1 MPRTQV
7 SRAHRMRGIRDRLND
22 AITNE
27 LFRQLSDAHP
37 IDTGYA
43 IQLEG
48 DVVGGDVRID
58 VNLIVDK
65 VLDAL
70 AHD

>member
-1 MPRTQV
+1 M
-7 SRAHRMRGIRDRLND
+7 RAIRDRLND

-27 LFRQLSDAHP
+27 LFRQLPQAHP
-37 IDTGYA
+37 MDTGYA

-48 DVVGGDVRID
+48 DVVRGDVVID
-58 VNLIVDK
+58 VDLIVDK